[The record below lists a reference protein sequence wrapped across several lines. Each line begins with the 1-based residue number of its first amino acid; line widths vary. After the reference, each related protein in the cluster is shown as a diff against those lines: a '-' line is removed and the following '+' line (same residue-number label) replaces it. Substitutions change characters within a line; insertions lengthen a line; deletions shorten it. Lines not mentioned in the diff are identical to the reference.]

1 MHHARLV
8 VAGGA
13 LLVAARLDRASAQVV
28 SIIDAGTSAV
38 QIDNQR
44 ATTAITLS
52 PMVRRE
58 RPTSLL
64 AAGGTL
70 SLLESGRAASQGE
83 IEGSFFT
90 GSHGTVRAELSGGAI
105 GALHAD
111 RARTGEY
118 HGRARLHVVGE
129 GRGLWLGAGGGR
141 AWDSDAWRTSI
152 AADLGGWARLGAL
165 TFSGS
170 VTSNAVQGTRYIAD
184 PVVPIEGDG
193 GPFGATDVLAPLR
206 AFHDAV
212 GSVRWTRGALEL
224 DAFAGARRNEDL
236 AAVEQWAGGSAT
248 LWLTGNFAVVGT
260 AGGYPADV
268 EQRLPG
274 GRYATIALRV
284 ATRQP
289 LAPRGTPVIA
299 RPLAVTFQV
308 VPVDDSGR
316 VVRMHVPGARKV
328 ELMGDFTDWQPIELV
343 RVGRDRWE
351 ARVALRAGAHRL
363 NVRIDD
369 GEWGVPPGVTS
380 ITDDFSGIVGVLVV
394 Q

>member
-1 MHHARLV
+1 MRHARLL

-13 LLVAARLDRASAQVV
+13 LLVAPRADAVAQVV

-83 IEGSFFT
+83 IAGSFFT
-90 GSHGTVRAELSGGAI
+90 GARGAVRAELSGGAV

-118 HGRARLHVVGE
+118 HGRARLHVVG
-129 GRGLWLGAGGGR
+129 GARGVWLGAGGGR
-141 AWDSDAWRTSI
+141 AWDSDDWRTSV
-152 AADLGGWARLGAL
+152 AADVGAWARLGAL

-170 VTSNAVQGTRYIAD
+170 VTSSAV
-184 PVVPIEGDG
+184 DG
-193 GPFGATDVLAPLR
+193 GGYIPDPIVPLEQMDVPYAGGDARPPLR
-206 AFHDAV
+206 AFHDAL
-212 GSVRWTRGALEL
+212 GSVRWTRGPLEL
-224 DAFAGARRNEDL
+224 DVFGGTRRDPEL
-236 AAVEQWAGGSAT
+236 AAVEQWAGGAAT
-248 LWLTGNFAVVGT
+248 LWLTGNFAVVAT
-260 AGGYPADV
+260 AGGYPADI

-284 ATRQP
+284 ASRQP

-299 RPLAVTFQV
+299 RPLASTFQV
-308 VPVDDSGR
+308 VPVDDSAR

-328 ELMGDFTDWQPIELV
+328 ELMGDFTDWQPIALT
-343 RVGRDRWE
+343 RVGIDRWE

-369 GEWGVPPGVTS
+369 GEWGVPPGVTA
-380 ITDDFSGIVGVLVV
+380 ITDDFSGVVGVLVV